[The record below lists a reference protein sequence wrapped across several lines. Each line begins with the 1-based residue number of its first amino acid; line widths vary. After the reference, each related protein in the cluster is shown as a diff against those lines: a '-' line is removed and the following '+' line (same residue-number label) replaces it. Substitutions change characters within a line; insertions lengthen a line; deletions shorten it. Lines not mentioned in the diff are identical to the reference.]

1 MVRLTMVSFLKG
13 GLTRKAFTMI
23 ELIFAIVVIGVTVL
37 TIPMMM
43 QVNNKALE
51 GSVTQEAV
59 FLVSSVLSITTT
71 LVWDNRSI
79 PATTGADNYVLSKIL
94 DVNSVGSK
102 YGRIDVNNTQRVGG
116 SNEDLH
122 RQFFNYDTSDPSKY
136 KPSQTSVIPL
146 SSTIEN
152 SSSGLLEYKDEYNV
166 TATRGYV
173 PDDANTLS
181 ATANSTL
188 SNLKMTEVTLR
199 RKKTGEVITV
209 LRAYTA
215 NIGEVD
221 FARRRF

>member
-1 MVRLTMVSFLKG
+1 MVRIGHNLVTNTKMVK
-13 GLTRKAFTMI
+13 KAFTMI
-23 ELIFAIVVIGVTVL
+23 ELIYAIVVIGVTVL
-37 TIPMMM
+37 TVPMMI

-51 GSVTQEAV
+51 GSITQEAV

-79 PATTGADNYVLSKIL
+79 PATTGTENYVLSKML
-94 DVNSVGSK
+94 DVDGVGSK
-102 YGRIDVNNTQRVGG
+102 YGRVDVNSTQRVGG

-122 RQFFNYDTSDPSKY
+122 RQFFTYDTSNPSKY
-136 KPSQTSVIPL
+136 KPAQNSVITL
-146 SSTIEN
+146 NASIDN
-152 SSSGLLEYKDEYNV
+152 SDSGLLQYKNTYTV

-173 PDDANTLS
+173 PDDVNTLKM
-181 ATANSTL
+181 TADGTPT
-188 SNLKMTEVTLR
+188 NLKMTEVTL
-199 RKKTGEVITV
+199 KNDVGEIVTV